1 MLRPGIATL
10 LLGCLLI
17 TSTAKAESEESK
29 QCRMVACMA
38 GKVGGKY
45 GNVDGSDCAG
55 PIADFFSIK
64 EKKHG
69 DFLPSHSAKKRKKEL
84 DKCKDELSQN
94 TGAVGDIIGKFGR
107 LEHL

>member
-1 MLRPGIATL
+1 MLRTGLTAL
-10 LLGCLLI
+10 LLGSLLV
-17 TSTAKAESEESK
+17 TSTVHAESEESK

-64 EKKHG
+64 DKKHG
-69 DFLPSHSAKKRKKEL
+69 DFLPDHSAKKRLKEL
-84 DKCKDELSQN
+84 NKCKDELSQN
-94 TGAVGDIIGKFGR
+94 TGVVNDIISKFGR
-107 LEHL
+107 LESL